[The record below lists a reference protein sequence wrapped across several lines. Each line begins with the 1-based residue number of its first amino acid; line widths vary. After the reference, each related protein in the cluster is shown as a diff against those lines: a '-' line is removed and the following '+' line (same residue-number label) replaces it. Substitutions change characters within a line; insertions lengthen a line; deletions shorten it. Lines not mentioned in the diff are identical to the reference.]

1 MLEYLSFNKFITPH
15 LLIIAYYFG
24 VIFITAL
31 FFAYKKYFLSKII
44 HLFKLK
50 NQIIIWILLI
60 LMFLCMQVCLRVMF
74 EFIIAYFDMHDMLY
88 KLSNSS

>member
-1 MLEYLSFNKFITPH
+1 MLDYLSFNKFITPN
-15 LLIIAYYFG
+15 LLIVAYYFG

-31 FFAYKKYFLSKII
+31 FFAYKKYFLSKTI

-50 NQIIIWILLI
+50 KQILIWILLI
-60 LMFLCMQVCLRVMF
+60 LIFFSMQLALRVVF

-88 KLSNSS
+88 KIEHKI